1 MALKLKKTDTSKSG
15 EARWEKFDEDTQV
28 LLMPLD
34 NQQYQIALERMR
46 RRLDRNDAQFGEGSV
61 GVIAGEKSEHD
72 NHCMLLAQFILQ
84 DWQRPRRGWK
94 PAEVQRG
101 HRHRN
106 AARRYRFLRVCH
118 QASSNHRG
126 RQQKGA
132 GRDQGK
138 AVDRFKWERDWG
150 SSSVKKSLIY
160 QKLRIA
166 VPDEPELD
174 VITGSC

>member
-84 DWQRPRRGWK
+84 DWHGAQDEDGNPLKYSEAVATEMLRGDTDFFVFVIK
-94 PAEVQRG
+94 R
-101 HRHRN
+101 
-106 AARRYRFLRVCH
+106 AATIAADNKKE
-118 QASSNHRG
+118 QEEIKGKQSPASSG
-126 RQQKGA
+126 SEIGA
-132 GRDQGK
+132 LQ
-138 AVDRFKWERDWG
+138 A
-150 SSSVKKSLIY
+150 
-160 QKLRIA
+160 
-166 VPDEPELD
+166 
-174 VITGSC
+174 

>member
-84 DWQRPRRGWK
+84 DWQGAQDEDGNPLKYSEAIATEMLRGDTDFFVFVIK
-94 PAEVQRG
+94 R
-101 HRHRN
+101 
-106 AARRYRFLRVCH
+106 AAAIAADNKKE
-118 QASSNHRG
+118 QEEIKGKQSTASS
-126 RQQKGA
+126 
-132 GRDQGK
+132 
-138 AVDRFKWERDWG
+138 G
-150 SSSVKKSLIY
+150 S
-160 QKLRIA
+160 
-166 VPDEPELD
+166 E
-174 VITGSC
+174 TGVLQA

>member
-46 RRLDRNDAQFGEGSV
+46 RRLDRNDAQFSEGSV

-84 DWQRPRRGWK
+84 DWQGAQDEDGNPLKYSESIATEMLRGDTDFFVFVIK
-94 PAEVQRG
+94 R
-101 HRHRN
+101 
-106 AARRYRFLRVCH
+106 AATIAADNKKE
-118 QASSNHRG
+118 QEEIKGKQSTASSG
-126 RQQKGA
+126 SETGA
-132 GRDQGK
+132 LQ
-138 AVDRFKWERDWG
+138 A
-150 SSSVKKSLIY
+150 
-160 QKLRIA
+160 
-166 VPDEPELD
+166 
-174 VITGSC
+174 